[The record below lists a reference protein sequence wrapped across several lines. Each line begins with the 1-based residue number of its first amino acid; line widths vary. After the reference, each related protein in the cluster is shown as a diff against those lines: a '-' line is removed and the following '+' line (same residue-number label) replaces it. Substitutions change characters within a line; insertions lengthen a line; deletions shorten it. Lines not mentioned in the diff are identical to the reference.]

1 MCYTGTEQYVNIF
14 ATYTV
19 YYINIEVL
27 TYQAVLYSW
36 SEVGFVKKKEF
47 LKVVIL
53 TITQK

>member
-14 ATYTV
+14 ATV